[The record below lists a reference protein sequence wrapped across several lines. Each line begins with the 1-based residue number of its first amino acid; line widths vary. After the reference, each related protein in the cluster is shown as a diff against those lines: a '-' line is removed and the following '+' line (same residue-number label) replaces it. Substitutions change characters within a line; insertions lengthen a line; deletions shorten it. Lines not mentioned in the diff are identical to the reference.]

1 MLLPREK
8 KILNLLLKKE
18 KTFTA
23 SEIATELKVSPRTI
37 KADIKR
43 MNGELEKN
51 SCSICTKRG
60 VGYWLD
66 YDHEGEAYLKTIL
79 TKTNTS
85 YMGADVRK
93 YYIAAELLDS
103 KEYTSMETIA
113 NDLYVSKA
121 TVNNDIKELEPFWER
136 FELECIKRAKY
147 GVMVTGSEKK
157 IRQALFE
164 IMKNITKYSEG
175 TVVETVQD
183 LFEDVDLAK
192 LQEVIRKTEV
202 RFNFVLADVSLDEF
216 LIKVAVILQRI
227 LKGNIQEETEQKD
240 ERKERFVAIY
250 LREVIEDIMEIQV
263 PDSELASLTRSLRG
277 LRYQV
282 PLIKETEKSALEKRE
297 PEMFGY
303 MMEVL
308 REIDAKYLL
317 ELEDDEEF
325 LCSLFPHLEC
335 MIHRMKSEMYFENPI
350 LESVKR
356 EMFYEYE
363 IASYLV
369 SKFNTKYGIEAT
381 EDEIGYITFH
391 IGTSIER
398 TAGNKA
404 KKTVVTLVCMSGVGS
419 SQFMA
424 VKLQRVLPDLKI
436 KRIISSNQTG
446 DLKKEDQDLVI
457 STVPLTLEGIDV
469 VQVSLVLNEG
479 DIQKIQNYV
488 ESRRSVKEEK
498 SDYSYLKRFLWED
511 ISILQCD
518 LNSRE
523 EVIEVLGKRMIREG
537 YVDEGYVESV
547 FEREKLSDTCVGSL
561 VAIPHAFQGHIRK
574 PGIGLLT
581 LRKPIP
587 WGKENAQIVFML
599 SLDANVGAD
608 FQKIFK
614 AVFNL
619 TKNYKD
625 VEKILKAESLTKLK
639 REIL

>member
-1 MLLPREK
+1 MKKQWKRIASAVMMCAVLCLCAEK
-8 KILNLLLKKE
+8 VNA
-18 KTFTA
+18 T
-23 SEIATELKVSPRTI
+23 EIAG
-37 KADIKR
+37 ADSAII
-43 MNGELEKN
+43 
-51 SCSICTKRG
+51 S
-60 VGYWLD
+60 V
-66 YDHEGEAYLKTIL
+66 EAYEIEEGALVAGEEVTINL
-79 TKTNTS
+79 TVK
-85 YMGADVRK
+85 
-93 YYIAAELLDS
+93 
-103 KEYTSMETIA
+103 
-113 NDLYVSKA
+113 
-121 TVNNDIKELEPFWER
+121 NNSAVTD
-136 FELECIKRAKY
+136 AQN
-147 GVMVTGSEKK
+147 VMVTFDSANYALMPVYGEGNQVYIGNIPAGAAKDITLRAAVNRTYNADAAQLKCYFSYASGSSSLNNTTT
-157 IRQALFE
+157 IIIPTYISGNLIAD
-164 IMKNITKYSEG
+164 S
-175 TVVETVQD
+175 TVVAGNATVGVNS
-183 LFEDVDLAK
+183 LVSVKYKNASSVDITDAK
-192 LQEVIRKTEV
+192 LVIE
-202 RFNFVLADVSLDEF
+202 
-216 LIKVAVILQRI
+216 
-227 LKGNIQEETEQKD
+227 GNIQEDTEQKD

-263 PDSELASLTRSLRG
+263 PDSELAILTRSLRG

-436 KRIISSNQTG
+436 KRIISSNQTR

-457 STVPLTLEGIDV
+457 STVPLTLEDIDV
-469 VQVSLVLNEG
+469 VQVSLVLNEE

-488 ESRRSVKEEK
+488 ESRRSEKEEK
-498 SDYSYLKRFLWED
+498 SDYTYLKRFLWED

-587 WGKENAQIVFML
+587 WGKETAQIVFML

-625 VEKILKAESLTKLK
+625 VEKILKAENLTKLK